1 MLYGK
6 GTGRKSVIVGKM
18 STKDTLNCIDVIPV
32 IILSP
37 LGIFFKFGCYVRF
50 WICMLLT
57 LFRWIPGFVY
67 AIYAIT

>member
-1 MLYGK
+1 
-6 GTGRKSVIVGKM
+6 M
-18 STKDTLNCIDVIPV
+18 STKDTLNCIDIIPV

-37 LGIFFKFGCYVRF
+37 LGIFFKFGCYVKF